1 MWKMCLICCP
11 RKVNFLT
18 FRPPSPPLSY
28 VSPLTLLHHTCVSLS
43 PPLPRLTSVQDSQ
56 GRRFWLG
63 PRWEVSPSVIIF
75 HDCSFS
81 FCSSTAP
88 DWIPQ
93 MSHLR
98 AVSRPPLSVQPL
110 GIRADEGLYLS
121 GTSRVINQRQ
131 LAGGRLRLSGRA
143 VGVRERWPQDGRA
156 SVSHTQWVWGNSVD
170 FQA

>member
-1 MWKMCLICCP
+1 MCLICPP

-28 VSPLTLLHHTCVSLS
+28 VSPLTLTLLHHTCVSLS

-56 GRRFWLG
+56 DRRFWLG
-63 PRWEVSPSVIIF
+63 QRWEVSPSVIIF
-75 HDCSFS
+75 HHRSFS

-98 AVSRPPLSVQPL
+98 AVWRPPLSVELL
-110 GIRADEGLYLS
+110 GIRADEGLYLP
-121 GTSRVINQRQ
+121 GTSR
-131 LAGGRLRLSGRA
+131 GDKSKTTC
-143 VGVRERWPQDGRA
+143 RWKAASEWARSRG
-156 SVSHTQWVWGNSVD
+156 SVSADRRMAGLLFLAHRGFKLTL
-170 FQA
+170 